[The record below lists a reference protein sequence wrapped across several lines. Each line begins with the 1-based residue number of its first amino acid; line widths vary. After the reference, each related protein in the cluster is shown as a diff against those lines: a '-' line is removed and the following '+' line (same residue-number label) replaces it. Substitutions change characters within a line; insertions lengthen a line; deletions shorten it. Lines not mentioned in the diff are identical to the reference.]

1 MEEKEMEPDSGVYVS
16 LVSSFLLSGNISAG
30 FGIFREMVCKGRFP
44 VLVDR
49 NCMLAIDAADKF
61 AEDYRTSCY
70 ITCLIK
76 DGEKL
81 VAESFEIQYTSPGM
95 HTGISQLDKAV
106 KATQIHRLTHH
117 KTYFDSKKIYAAF
130 FFLIYAALHLVDT
143 RIDLI
148 VDT

>member
-1 MEEKEMEPDSGVYVS
+1 MVYFREMEEKEMEPDSGVYVS

-76 DGEKL
+76 DGRFPI
-81 VAESFEIQYTSPGM
+81 VAVVNR
-95 HTGISQLDKAV
+95 K
-106 KATQIHRLTHH
+106 
-117 KTYFDSKKIYAAF
+117 
-130 FFLIYAALHLVDT
+130 
-143 RIDLI
+143 
-148 VDT
+148 